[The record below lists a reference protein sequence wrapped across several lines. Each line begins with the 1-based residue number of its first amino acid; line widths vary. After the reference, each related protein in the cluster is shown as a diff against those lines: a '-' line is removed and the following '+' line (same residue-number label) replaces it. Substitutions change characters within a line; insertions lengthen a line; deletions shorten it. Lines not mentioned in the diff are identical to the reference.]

1 MKEQQHGRILGL
13 DGLRAIAAL
22 IVVVYHLIPGVAD
35 VGYIGV
41 DMFFVIS
48 GFLIT
53 SLLMKEYETNGSIS
67 FGRFWMRRIRRLV
80 PAVVVATVGALA
92 LARVFGGDALTQL
105 RWQALGA
112 LTGSYNWFQIAH
124 SSSYFDQQS
133 PLLLNNMW
141 SLAVEQQFY
150 LIWPLILI
158 LIMFFFPFRV
168 RATTAVVLAGASI
181 ALHAVTVGSDPTSAY
196 VSTFSHSFGLM
207 MGAGMALSLPGLLR
221 GVRQEATAWWG
232 YASWLA
238 LASIVAL
245 SVIVPDGELMYPW
258 GMVLFSILTVIVIRG
273 LLPDVPGW
281 GARGLQGALE
291 FRPVAWLGY
300 RSYGIY
306 LWHWPLHVIGFYHSP
321 LKAFPTSI
329 IVLFLS
335 IIFADLSY
343 RFIETPIRQQG
354 FIVWVKNLVD
364 HKIATVFGGI
374 IFGVLLSLAVIGLL
388 TEQKTSSGEL
398 IIRQAQEQVEKNRQ
412 QEAPQN
418 DNAQSQE
425 PSPAEP
431 TPEQAP
437 NTAAPEPENNQPSQF
452 PEPVGSNVTIIG
464 DSVTLA
470 AQPAFAEALPG
481 VIVDGAVSRSI
492 KQFPAIAADYDSRN
506 QLRPYVVVGLGTNV
520 AITAADAEAVMKS
533 VGPNRRIVFI
543 TASAPEY
550 ATWVPISNA
559 TMRDFVAR
567 YPDRVAIADWEQIAL
582 AHQDNLAG
590 DRIHPDGDGA
600 RLLADAVSQALHSFH
615 G

>member
-1 MKEQQHGRILGL
+1 MKKQQHGRISGL

-53 SLLMKEYETNGSIS
+53 SLLMKEHETNGSIS

-80 PAVVVATVGALA
+80 PAVVVASVGALA

-112 LTGSYNWFQIAH
+112 LTGSYNWLQIAH

-158 LIMFFFPFRV
+158 LILFLFPFRA
-168 RATTAVVLAGASI
+168 RAATAVVLAVASTV
-181 ALHAVTVGSDPTSAY
+181 LHAVTVGSDPTSAY

-221 GVRQEATAWWG
+221 GARQDVSAWWG

-245 SVIVPDGELMYPW
+245 SAIVPDGELMYPW

-281 GARGLQGALE
+281 GARGLQGVLE
-291 FRPVAWLGY
+291 FRPVAWLGH

-321 LKAFPTSI
+321 FKALSTAI
-329 IVLFLS
+329 IVLLLS

-354 FIVWVKNLVD
+354 FIAWVKNLVD
-364 HKIATVFGGI
+364 HKIATVSGGI

-412 QEAPQN
+412 QETPQN
-418 DNAQSQE
+418 QDTE
-425 PSPAEP
+425 ILPVPADP
-431 TPEQAP
+431 NPKQAP
-437 NTAAPEPENNQPSQF
+437 NTDSSEPKNDQPSQF
-452 PEPVGSNVTIIG
+452 PEPVGNNVTIIG

-470 AQPAFAEALPG
+470 AQPAFTEALPG

-559 TMRDFVAR
+559 TMRDLATR

-590 DRIHPDGDGA
+590 DRIHPDADGA

-615 G
+615 R